1 MNINGQVTIFKND
14 KGIYKLPITN
24 KEIQENGEE
33 KTIYM
38 QINVGFRKGVEV
50 KNKTKINIK
59 DGFLTFFKID
69 SGEVTE
75 GGKPIFKK
83 FPKVMVM
90 DFDVIEE
97 GTDEVYHSKD
107 YSNKQH
113 SFSDDA
119 FGGYY
124 SDNSDDELPF

>member
-1 MNINGQVTIFKND
+1 MNISGQVTIFKND
-14 KGIYKLPITN
+14 KGIYKLSITN
-24 KEIQENGEE
+24 KELQENGEE

-50 KNKTKINIK
+50 KNKTKIDIK

-69 SGEVTE
+69 SGELTE
-75 GGKPIFKK
+75 DGKPIYRK
-83 FPKVMVM
+83 FPKAMIM

-107 YSNKQH
+107 YSNTQN
-113 SFSDDA
+113 
-119 FGGYY
+119 
-124 SDNSDDELPF
+124 NSDTGYFSGTYANDDDLPF

>member
-14 KGIYKLPITN
+14 KGIYKVPITN

-75 GGKPIFKK
+75 DGKPIFKK

-107 YSNKQH
+107 YSNTQ
-113 SFSDDA
+113 SDSNFSEDST
-119 FGGYY
+119 GMYY
-124 SDNSDDELPF
+124 SDTDELPF